1 MRQDSHSAGH
11 VQDGV
16 CFLLVLAQLLIA
28 LAVGRMSNWTW
39 RRSASLFT
47 LSMTGS
53 APVPVPMIS
62 RLHFHGIF
70 SFAESGVWPKAS
82 REFVRDLEAYDF
94 GVQFLWTVL
103 QPNLTRHQGWV

>member
-16 CFLLVLAQLLIA
+16 CFLRVLAQLLIA

-39 RRSASLFT
+39 RGSASLFT

-94 GVQFLWTVL
+94 GVEFLGTVL
-103 QPNLTRHQGWV
+103 QTRLTLHQGWV